1 MLFHS
6 RLVTSPIPATAA
18 ISPVAATAKAAAP
31 MSLLRRPL
39 FLLVLVAS
47 LGLAAATGRAAA
59 NTEAATTFVSD
70 LLSKALQSLADKS
83 LTDEQREKQFRTMLD
98 AKFDMPRISRFV
110 LGRYW
115 TTASEQERQNFQKLF
130 EDYVV
135 RAYSARFSQYSGEQ
149 VKVTGARPESDTVTL
164 VTSQIIRPNGAPPA
178 KIDWRVRKQDNDLKV
193 VDIDVEGVSMLVTQR
208 EEFGSVIQRSGGT
221 VAALNK
227 TLQERLA
234 SGDTSLA
241 APPLP
246 QKQ

>member
-1 MLFHS
+1 MPFHS
-6 RLVTSPIPATAA
+6 LLVTSPTPATAVT
-18 ISPVAATAKAAAP
+18 SPVPATAKAAAP
-31 MSLLRRPL
+31 MFLLRRPL

-47 LGLAAATGRAAA
+47 LGLAAATGRAAPPTDA
-59 NTEAATTFVSD
+59 NAFVSD

-115 TTASEQERQNFQKLF
+115 TTASEQDRQNFQKLF

-149 VKVTGARPESDTVTL
+149 VKVVGSRPESETVTL

-178 KIDWRVRKQDNDLKV
+178 KIDWRVRKQDNQLRI

>member
-1 MLFHS
+1 MPSHPLSFAH
-6 RLVTSPIPATAA
+6 PIPATAA
-18 ISPVAATAKAAAP
+18 ALPAPASAKAAVP

-47 LGLAAATGRAAA
+47 LGLAAAGGRAAPT
-59 NTEAATTFVSD
+59 NEATAFVND
-70 LLSKALQSLADKS
+70 LLGKALQSLADKS
-83 LTDEQREKQFRTMLD
+83 LSDEQREKQFRTMLD
-98 AKFDMPRISRFV
+98 TKFDMPRISRFV

-115 TTASEQERQNFQKLF
+115 TTASDQDKQNFQKLF

-149 VKVTGARPESDTVTL
+149 VKVIGSRPESQTVTL
-164 VTSQIIRPNGAPPA
+164 VTSQILRDNGAPPA
-178 KIDWRVRKQDNDLKV
+178 KIDWRVRKQDNDYKV

-221 VAALNK
+221 IAGLNK